1 MPGYDLR
8 TDLAATSGVAGG
20 ACGGSINPQNIALSN
35 RVWHDAL
42 SMQPATYL
50 AFDLGAESG
59 RAVAGEL
66 RAGALTIREIHRFAN
81 EPVSYGDSLH
91 WDVAR
96 LWHEMR
102 AGLAAAGDMTL
113 AGIGVDTWG
122 VDHALLGEQLQ
133 LVENPYHYRDKRNVA
148 AMADVLQRVSKDEIY
163 AATGIQFMS
172 INTINQLA
180 AVQRRTPRLLEA
192 ADRFV
197 MMPDLFNLWLT
208 GRAVSEFTNAT
219 TTQLVDAK
227 ARTWAAP
234 LMARLDLPA
243 RIAPPIVEAGSIIGP
258 LLPRVAPRASL
269 AGTPVV
275 ACASHDTASA
285 VAAITARDGTAF
297 ISSGTWS
304 LVGTELDRPV
314 LTPDAMRLNFS
325 NEGGIAGTTRF
336 LKNVMG
342 LWMLQSCRRQ
352 WAQTGLALDYAAL
365 MDAAAGADGFR
376 HLVDPDEA
384 SFVAPDSMT
393 DAIDRFCARTDQPAP
408 ASPGAYARTILDSLA
423 LKYRLVIRDLETV
436 TGQRISAIRVI
447 GGGSRNRVLNQFT
460 ADATGRCVVAGPVEA
475 TAIGNIAVQLLATGA
490 AASLAEARALIDRS
504 FPTDVFEPG
513 DREPWDR
520 ERARFQQYCE
530 VTYA

>member
-1 MPGYDLR
+1 
-8 TDLAATSGVAGG
+8 
-20 ACGGSINPQNIALSN
+20 
-35 RVWHDAL
+35 
-42 SMQPATYL
+42 MQPATYL

-59 RAVAGEL
+59 RAVLGEL
-66 RAGALTIREIHRFAN
+66 RSGTLTVREIHRFAN
-81 EPVSYGDSLH
+81 EPVAYGDALH

-102 AGLAAAGDMTL
+102 AGLGALRDTTL

-122 VDHALLGEQLQ
+122 VDYALLGEQLELLQ
-133 LVENPYHYRDKRNVA
+133 NPYHYRDKRNVA
-148 AMADVLQRVSKDEIY
+148 AMADVLGRIPKDDIY
-163 AATGIQFMS
+163 AVTGIQFLH

-180 AVQRRTPRLLEA
+180 AARRLTPRLLSA

-234 LMARLDLPA
+234 LMTRLDLPA
-243 RIAPPIVEAGSIIGP
+243 HIAPPMVEAGSIVGP
-258 LLPRVAPRASL
+258 LLPRVSPPGPL

-275 ACASHDTASA
+275 ASASHDTASA

-304 LVGTELDRPV
+304 LVGTELDAPV

-325 NEGGIAGTTRF
+325 NEGGVGGTTRL

-342 LWMLQSCRRQ
+342 LWMLQSCRRH
-352 WAQTGLALDYAAL
+352 WLENGREFDYAEL
-365 MDAAAGADGFR
+365 TTAAAECDGLR

-384 SFVAPDSMT
+384 SFAAPDSMP
-393 DAIDRFCARTDQPAP
+393 DAIDRFCARTGQPAP
-408 ASPGAYARTILDSLA
+408 ATPGEYARAILDSLA
-423 LKYRLVIRDLETV
+423 LKYRLVLGDLETV
-436 TGQRISAIRVI
+436 TGRPIRQIRVI
-447 GGGSRNRVLNQFT
+447 GGGSKNRVLNQFT
-460 ADATGRCVVAGPVEA
+460 ADATGRRVIAGPAEA
-475 TAIGNIAVQLLATGA
+475 TALGNIGVQLIATGR
-490 AASLAEARALIDRS
+490 AASLAEARAAIDRS
-504 FPTDVFEPG
+504 FPTEVFEPR
-513 DREPWDR
+513 DPDPWNREF
-520 ERARFQQYCE
+520 ARFQQYCE
-530 VTYA
+530 LAYA